1 MENENRVA
9 VVSGAASG
17 MGRETSILFAKEGY
31 SVVCT
36 DNNKA
41 LLDDTVSIIKKESGQ
56 AVGII
61 ADITKVDDIK
71 NLAKEVGEKFKKVDV
86 LINCAGLVRVKDLV
100 DYSEDEMDLMIDVNL
115 KGTYRCCKYLLP
127 LMIKNKSGV
136 IINISSKAGKLPQAG
151 AVLYHTSKWGVVG
164 FTKSLGLEVRK
175 YGIKAVVINPGAT
188 KTDFYKNLGLD
199 EELLNKFLNPTD
211 IARVCLFVAGQSANC
226 FIEEIDMIPMTETL
240 EINFK

>member
-1 MENENRVA
+1 MNKNDKVA
-9 VVSGAASG
+9 VISGAASG
-17 MGRETSILFAKEGY
+17 MGKATSILFAEKGY

-36 DNNKA
+36 DVNGV
-41 LLDDTVSIIKKESGQ
+41 LLDETTAIIKKSGGK
-56 AVGII
+56 AFGIPV
-61 ADITKVDDIK
+61 DITKVDDIK
-71 NLAKEVGEKFKKVDV
+71 NLAKTVEEEFNRVDV
-86 LINCAGLVRVKDLV
+86 LINCAGLVRVKNLI

-115 KGTYRCCKYLLP
+115 KGVYRCCKYFLP
-127 LMIKNKSGV
+127 VMIKRKSGV

-199 EELLNKFLNPTD
+199 NELLDSFLQPDD
-211 IARVCLFVAGQSANC
+211 IAKACFFVAEQSLNC
-226 FIEEIDMIPMTETL
+226 FVEEIDMIPMTETL
-240 EINFK
+240 EINFR